1 MKLCVL
7 LIIIHLALCE
17 RLTTQEN
24 EELKRTCGEYTLN
37 QRDRYKSF
45 GGRNVAPNE
54 FPWLAKIFTRR
65 GNDNVL
71 CSGVQISSRHI
82 LTAAHCV
89 MVSNEDVV
97 QIQCVDSKERRKF
110 ERDFLPIQNFSVYVG
125 TRCNFPESCMQR
137 HEAAKTWA
145 HKMWDECDL
154 SHDVGV
160 IELKDDVATTESSPI
175 CMPERNSKIA
185 KLLHSAGSGMD
196 ITITD
201 GNKYARGIQVV
212 NLKLK
217 TLDRTLAMIIT
228 KGQNSA
234 MCGGDSG
241 GPLFQFN
248 DRGQYIVVGI
258 VSGAMVDC
266 GEKKFAN
273 ENFFANI
280 RLHLKW
286 ICKRTGVCPIRGRAS
301 AAHAMAGTAPIAPIV
316 QSTYQNT
323 RSWYTR
329 SHEGQGFDNINDFN
343 QQSNWNYLDDQNNN
357 GIYANQVYD
366 GIYYSNPWNSPYY
379 VNQQSYPDNHVLNT
393 IVY

>member
-1 MKLCVL
+1 
-7 LIIIHLALCE
+7 
-17 RLTTQEN
+17 
-24 EELKRTCGEYTLN
+24 
-37 QRDRYKSF
+37 
-45 GGRNVAPNE
+45 
-54 FPWLAKIFTRR
+54 
-65 GNDNVL
+65 
-71 CSGVQISSRHI
+71 
-82 LTAAHCV
+82 

-97 QIQCVDSKERRKF
+97 QIQCVDSKERRK
-110 ERDFLPIQNFSVYVG
+110 LV
-125 TRCNFPESCMQR
+125 
-137 HEAAKTWA
+137 TWA

-266 GEKKFAN
+266 GEKKF
-273 ENFFANI
+273 
-280 RLHLKW
+280 
-286 ICKRTGVCPIRGRAS
+286 GVCPIRGRAS